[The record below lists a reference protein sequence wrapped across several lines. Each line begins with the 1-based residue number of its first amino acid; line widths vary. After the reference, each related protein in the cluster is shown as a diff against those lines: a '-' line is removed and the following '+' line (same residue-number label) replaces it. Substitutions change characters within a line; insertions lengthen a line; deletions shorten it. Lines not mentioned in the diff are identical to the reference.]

1 MPLSEKESIGN
12 SVYLKVSGEMS
23 ADQVLILEKEF
34 EKEMAELPSGANLV
48 LDLRTVIRIDSRGI
62 SLCVGLYKECEKR
75 NIAFSIEA
83 GAESFRIL
91 TQIKLDKIIK
101 IQEKH

>member
-1 MPLSEKESIGN
+1 MFLSEKESIGN
-12 SVYLKVSGEMS
+12 SVHLKVSGEMS

-34 EKEMAELPSGANLV
+34 EKEMAELPAGVNLV
-48 LDLRTVIRIDSRGI
+48 LDLRTVSRIDSRGI

-75 NIAFSIEA
+75 NITFSIEA

-101 IQEKH
+101 IQEMH